1 LISASP
7 FVIGQWVRGER
18 FFGRAAEIADLLGDP
33 HGRWA
38 WIAGLRR
45 IGKTS
50 LLRQLEHLAGA
61 EAGCLPL
68 FWDLQGVGGAEELA
82 LTFTDALLDAGEA
95 LARLRIAPAEI
106 EDADVFAALG
116 KLAPV
121 LAERRAGLFV
131 LCDEADELLA
141 LERNAPGLA
150 ARLWEALA
158 ARGARVVLAS
168 SLRLCDAR
176 DLPPSVLAPFAAPRY
191 LGELTGD
198 EARALLG
205 QEPAFDARTIETLR
219 AGCGDHPML
228 LQLTAKLCQEL
239 GDAEA
244 ALLQMAADRSVE
256 HLLAVDF
263 DLLASEEQR
272 LLRALA
278 AGGAVPGAE
287 PAAGRLLRLGLVL
300 RGTGGGLAIRNRFL
314 AAWLR
319 SSWKPSCSAQ
329 GALKPWGALE
339 L

>member
-1 LISASP
+1 MSAGA

-33 HGRWA
+33 HGGWG

-61 EAGCLPL
+61 DAGRGTTLPL

-82 LTFTDALLDAGEA
+82 LTFTDALLDAEEA
-95 LARLRIAPAEI
+95 LARLGVAPAEI
-106 EDADVFAALG
+106 EAIEDGDVFAALA

-121 LAERRAGLFV
+121 LSARSARLFV

-150 ARLWEALA
+150 TRLWGTLA
-158 ARGARVVLAS
+158 GFGAAGADGARVVLAS

-176 DLPPSVLAPFAAPRY
+176 DLGKRALEPFAVPRY
-191 LGELTGD
+191 LGVLTGD
-198 EARALLG
+198 EARALLR

-219 AGCGDHPML
+219 TGCGDHPML
-228 LQLTAKLCQEL
+228 LQLAARRCQEL

-263 DLLASEEQR
+263 DLLAVEEQR
-272 LLRALA
+272 LLRSVA
-278 AGGAVPGAE
+278 AGGAVSGAE
-287 PAAGRLLRLGLVL
+287 PGAGRLLRLGVVL
-300 RGTGGGLAIRNRFL
+300 RGTGGGLVIPNRFL
-314 AAWLR
+314 ASWLR
-319 SSWKPSCSAQ
+319 E
-329 GALKPWGALE
+329 G
-339 L
+339 